1 VPWIPAALWA
11 ALIFVLSSVPGQ
23 SLPPLPAW
31 NFDKVVHALVYA
43 ILGGLCLLALRRGSR
58 LSRGRAVA
66 LAALAA
72 TLYGISDE
80 LHQLLTPGRSADVLD
95 VVADAV
101 GAIVGAIGSR
111 GALASST
118 FLGRRPPA

>member
-1 VPWIPAALWA
+1 MRRRLLPWTPAALWA
-11 ALIFVLSSVPGQ
+11 VLIFVMSSVPGQ

-31 NFDKVVHALVYA
+31 NFDKLVHALVYA
-43 ILGGLCLLALRRGSR
+43 ILAGLCLLALGRGVH
-58 LSRGRAVA
+58 LPGGRMVA
-66 LAALAA
+66 LAALIA
-72 TLYGISDE
+72 TLYGVSDE

-101 GAIVGAIGSR
+101 GALI

-118 FLGRRPPA
+118 FVGRRPPA